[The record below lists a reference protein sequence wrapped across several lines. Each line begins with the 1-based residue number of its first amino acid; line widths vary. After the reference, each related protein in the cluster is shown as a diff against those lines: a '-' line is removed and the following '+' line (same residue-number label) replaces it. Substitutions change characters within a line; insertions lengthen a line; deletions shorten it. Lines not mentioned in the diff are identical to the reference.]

1 MKENVKSLSFVY
13 IKDLTNYERPRM
25 RVLSINGDPLTR
37 SQRTGIVLGNAYY
50 FREDAIYYDMDT
62 LIIEK
67 IDSLIAELE
76 KLQRQYKNKYERPP
90 YLEDGI

>member
-1 MKENVKSLSFVY
+1 MKSSSFVY
-13 IKDLTNYERPRM
+13 IKNLTNYERPRM

-37 SQRTGIVLGNAYY
+37 SQRTDIVLGNTYY
-50 FREDAIYYDMDT
+50 LREDAIYYGMDI
-62 LIIEK
+62 LIITK

-76 KLQRQYKNKYERPP
+76 KLQRRYKNKYERPP